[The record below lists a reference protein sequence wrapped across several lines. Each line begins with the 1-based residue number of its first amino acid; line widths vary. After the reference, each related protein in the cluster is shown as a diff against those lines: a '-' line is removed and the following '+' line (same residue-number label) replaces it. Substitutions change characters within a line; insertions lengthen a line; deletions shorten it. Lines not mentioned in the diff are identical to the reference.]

1 MWYYVRTYGPLAC
14 SDCMEDTGEPT
25 DQGGRTP
32 VVSDKQ
38 ILRCFTEADDPVLS
52 APELAD
58 ELPISKTGVYKRLR
72 DLDDRELIDSK
83 KFGQGKAWW
92 ITDAGRDFLESE

>member
-1 MWYYVRTYGPLAC
+1 M
-14 SDCMEDTGEPT
+14 DDTGESENS
-25 DQGGRTP
+25 GGRKP

-38 ILRCFTEADDPVLS
+38 ILELFIEADDPVVS

-58 ELPISKTGVYKRLR
+58 ELPISKTAVYKRLR
-72 DLDDRELIDSK
+72 DLDERGLIDSK

-92 ITDAGRDFLESE
+92 ITEDGKEFVKSS

>member
-1 MWYYVRTYGPLAC
+1 MG
-14 SDCMEDTGEPT
+14 DTGGPT
-25 DQGGRTP
+25 DTGGRKP
-32 VVSDKQ
+32 VVTDKQ
-38 ILRCFTEADDPVLS
+38 ILRLFTEADDPVLS

-72 DLDDRELIDSK
+72 DLDERGLIDSK

-92 ITDAGRDFLESE
+92 ITDDGRSYLEDG

>member
-1 MWYYVRTYGPLAC
+1 MGNP
-14 SDCMEDTGEPT
+14 GEPT
-25 DQGGRTP
+25 DSGGRRP
-32 VVSDKQ
+32 VVTDKQ
-38 ILRCFTEADDPVLS
+38 ILQLFVDAEDPVLS

-72 DLDDRELIDSK
+72 KLDDRGLVGSK

-92 ITDAGRDFLESE
+92 ITDSGIEFVDGDSNQA

>member
-1 MWYYVRTYGPLAC
+1 M
-14 SDCMEDTGEPT
+14 DDTGEPT
-25 DQGGRTP
+25 DHGGRTP
-32 VVSDKQ
+32 VVSDEQ
-38 ILRCFTEADDPVLS
+38 ILECFVEADDPVLS

-72 DLDDRELIDSK
+72 DLDERGLIDSK

-92 ITDAGRDFLESE
+92 ITDDGRDFLGSE